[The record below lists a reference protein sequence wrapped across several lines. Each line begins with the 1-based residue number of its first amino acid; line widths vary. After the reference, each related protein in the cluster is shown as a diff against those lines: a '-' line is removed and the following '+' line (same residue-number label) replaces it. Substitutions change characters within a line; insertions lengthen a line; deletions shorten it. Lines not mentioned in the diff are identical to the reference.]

1 FNLKLNLGT
10 AFRAPNIDDIGK
22 IFDSEPGSV
31 VVPNPDLKAEYAC
44 NAELG
49 AAWRIDEKLRL
60 DVATYYTHL
69 NNALVRRDFSLNG
82 ETTVDYQGEPSNVQ
96 AIQNA
101 ASAEVYGV
109 EAGLEYLFTKNIKLT
124 SQVTV
129 TEGSQEEDDG
139 SDAPL
144 RHAAPLFGNTHLIY
158 RMKRWK
164 FDASAEYNGQFDY
177 DELAPSQQGNAYLY
191 ALDADGN
198 PYSPRWYT
206 LNVYSEYQI
215 AQNWKA
221 TAALENITDQ
231 RYRPYS
237 SGISAAGRNL
247 IMALKYTF

>member
-1 FNLKLNLGT
+1 
-10 AFRAPNIDDIGK
+10 
-22 IFDSEPGSV
+22 
-31 VVPNPDLKAEYAC
+31 
-44 NAELG
+44 
-49 AAWRIDEKLRL
+49 
-60 DVATYYTHL
+60 
-69 NNALVRRDFSLNG
+69 
-82 ETTVDYQGEPSNVQ
+82 
-96 AIQNA
+96 
-101 ASAEVYGV
+101 
-109 EAGLEYLFTKNIKLT
+109 
-124 SQVTV
+124 
-129 TEGSQEEDDG
+129 
-139 SDAPL
+139 
-144 RHAAPLFGNTHLIY
+144 
-158 RMKRWK
+158 MKRWK

-191 ALDADGN
+191 ALDTDGN